1 MNYAEAR
8 VYLDEV
14 SKYGSVLGLE
24 NMRELLG
31 RLGNPQDD
39 LKFIHISGTNG
50 KGSVL
55 AYLSTI
61 LSGGGYRTGRYI
73 SPTLFSYRE
82 RIQVDEQKIEKESLA
97 HHVTAIAKTI
107 EEMKAEN
114 AGNPTAFEVE
124 TALAFLYF
132 KEKDCDIVV
141 LETGLGGALDAT
153 NIIKTTVMEV
163 IAPIS
168 MDHMEFLG
176 DTLEKIA
183 MQKAGIIKPH
193 TAVVS
198 ASQEPDARKVL
209 EHVCKENQCSMYM
222 VNPSQITDVIYDVE
236 EQQFSYKNWKNV
248 KITLAGSYQILNAA
262 LALEGVEE
270 LRRLGYSLT
279 DEQVRN
285 GLYRAVWRGRFTLL
299 SKNPA
304 VIIDGA
310 HNPGAAKELKHSL
323 DLYFKG
329 KNLYYIFGVFQD
341 KDYQEVIRLTAPLAK
356 HIITVQTPGNPRALP
371 ADQLKEAVQAV
382 NPSVETA
389 QTIQDA
395 VMTAPLAKHIITVQ
409 TPGNPRALPADQ
421 LKEAVQAVNPSVET
435 AQTIQDAVKKSLQL
449 AKKEDAIIIFGSLS
463 FLGEAEKAVKGEEKN
478 HG

>member
-97 HHVTAIAKTI
+97 HHVTAIAKVI

-198 ASQEPDARKVL
+198 ASQEPDAKKVL
-209 EHVCKENQCSMYM
+209 DHVCKENQCSMYM
-222 VNPSQITDVIYDVE
+222 VDPAQITDVLYDVE

-270 LRRLGYSLT
+270 LRRLGYHLSE
-279 DEQVRN
+279 EQVRQ

-329 KNLYYIFGVFQD
+329 KDLYYIFGVFQD

-356 HIITVQTPGNPRALP
+356 HIVTVQTPGNPRALP
-371 ADQLKEAVQAV
+371 ADELKEAVQAV
-382 NPSVETA
+382 NPSVEAA
-389 QTIQDA
+389 QSIQ
-395 VMTAPLAKHIITVQ
+395 
-409 TPGNPRALPADQ
+409 
-421 LKEAVQAVNPSVET
+421 E
-435 AQTIQDAVKKSLQL
+435 AVKKSLQL

>member
-1 MNYAEAR
+1 MNYTEAR

-97 HHVTAIAKTI
+97 HHVTAIAKAI

-198 ASQEPDARKVL
+198 ASQEPDAKKVL
-209 EHVCKENQCSMYM
+209 DHVCKENQCSIYM
-222 VNPSQITDVIYDVE
+222 VDPAQITDVLYDVE

-270 LRRLGYSLT
+270 LRRLGYHLT
-279 DEQVRN
+279 DEQVRQ

-329 KNLYYIFGVFQD
+329 KDLYYIFGVFQD

-356 HIITVQTPGNPRALP
+356 HIVTVQTPGNPRALP
-371 ADQLKEAVQAV
+371 ADELKEAVQAV
-382 NPSVETA
+382 NPSVEA
-389 QTIQDA
+389 GQSIQ
-395 VMTAPLAKHIITVQ
+395 
-409 TPGNPRALPADQ
+409 
-421 LKEAVQAVNPSVET
+421 E
-435 AQTIQDAVKKSLQL
+435 AVKKSLQL
-449 AKKEDAIIIFGSLS
+449 AKNEDAIIIFGSLS

>member
-97 HHVTAIAKTI
+97 HHVTAIAKVI

-198 ASQEPDARKVL
+198 ASQEPDAKKVL
-209 EHVCKENQCSMYM
+209 DHVCKENQCSMYM
-222 VNPSQITDVIYDVE
+222 VDPAQITDVLYDVE

-270 LRRLGYSLT
+270 LRRLGYHLSE
-279 DEQVRN
+279 EQVRQ

-329 KNLYYIFGVFQD
+329 KDLYYIFGVFQD

-371 ADQLKEAVQAV
+371 ANELKEAVQAV
-382 NPSVETA
+382 NPSVEAA
-389 QTIQDA
+389 QSIQ
-395 VMTAPLAKHIITVQ
+395 
-409 TPGNPRALPADQ
+409 
-421 LKEAVQAVNPSVET
+421 E
-435 AQTIQDAVKKSLQL
+435 AVKKSLQL
-449 AKKEDAIIIFGSLS
+449 AKNEDAIIIFGSLS
-463 FLGEAEKAVKGEEKN
+463 FLGEAERAVKSEEKN

>member
-97 HHVTAIAKTI
+97 HHVTAIAKAI

-198 ASQEPDARKVL
+198 ASQEPDAKKVL
-209 EHVCKENQCSMYM
+209 DHVCKENQCSMYM
-222 VNPSQITDVIYDVE
+222 VDPAQITDVLYDVE

-270 LRRLGYSLT
+270 LRRLGYHLSE
-279 DEQVRN
+279 EQVRQ

-329 KNLYYIFGVFQD
+329 KDLYYIFGVFQD

-371 ADQLKEAVQAV
+371 ANELKEAVQAV
-382 NPSVETA
+382 NPSVEAA
-389 QTIQDA
+389 QSIQ
-395 VMTAPLAKHIITVQ
+395 
-409 TPGNPRALPADQ
+409 
-421 LKEAVQAVNPSVET
+421 E
-435 AQTIQDAVKKSLQL
+435 AVKKSLQL
-449 AKKEDAIIIFGSLS
+449 AKNEDAIIIFGSLS
-463 FLGEAEKAVKGEEKN
+463 FLGEAERAVKSEEKN